1 MQYRWLLAG
10 ADEPVGI
17 VRELCM
23 IKAVIFDLDGTLF
36 DRDTSVRRLVGAQYD
51 AYAAALAHV
60 TKPAFVTRF
69 MALDA
74 RGYVKKDVVYQQLVE
89 EFAVR
94 AVSAAELVGYFFAHY
109 HRHCVPF
116 PGLLEVLADLHGQ
129 GLRLGVI
136 TNGGMAFQL
145 NTIRALGIE
154 SYFTA
159 VLTSE
164 AEGIK
169 KPDPGIFHRA
179 VARLGVEADESLFV
193 GDHPVVDVMGA
204 RNAGLKG
211 IWKRDDYWE
220 PPVEADGVIDGLYEL
235 AVSIHKN
242 WPTTIRTQRGDS
254 VS

>member
-1 MQYRWLLAG
+1 
-10 ADEPVGI
+10 
-17 VRELCM
+17 M

-51 AYAAALAHV
+51 EHAAALAHV
-60 TKPAFVTRF
+60 AKPAFITRF
-69 MALDA
+69 LELDE
-74 RGYVKKDVVYQQLVE
+74 RGYVPKDAVYRRLVA
-89 EFAVR
+89 EFAPR
-94 AVSAAELVGYFFAHY
+94 DVSAEELTRYFFAHY

-116 PGLLEVLADLHGQ
+116 PGLLQMLTDVREQ

-154 SYFTA
+154 SSFSA
-159 VLTSE
+159 VLISE

-169 KPDPGIFHRA
+169 KPDPAIFHRA
-179 VARLGVEADESLFV
+179 VARLGVAADESLFV

-204 RNAGLKG
+204 RNAGLHG

-220 PPVEADGVIDGLYEL
+220 PPAEADGVIDDLREL
-235 AVSIHKN
+235 AAYIHSHRA
-242 WPTTIRTQRGDS
+242 TTIRMQRGAS
-254 VS
+254 GA